1 MDLSDDSIRKAVAQP
16 GYRPSRADAESLFE
30 RLPSVDDDMALLMER
45 ALARLGLDSARQAIA
60 RFPPSV
66 PPLRGRLCRLAG
78 RVAHTTPAAE
88 LRAFLLERLDDSD
101 AKTRRNAIIALGKL
115 DGKDLEAALIA
126 QYQKHPELPE
136 RRSIAASLGK
146 LGGAPALA
154 LLDTITTDDPELRR
168 ITDEA
173 RLKLSRTLG
182 RAGDLGRI
190 DATRTLAPAP
200 KIILRCREGLERL
213 LERSLPPDMK
223 PHVAAPGIVEA
234 RLTGPLSSLYQS
246 HLWITVGFPLL
257 GVKTSYSMQAVPASR
272 RRQEADLDREAEA
285 LFHALTSDEAVRV
298 MRGLT
303 DGAIRYRIE
312 WATGGHRRG
321 LTFKCAREIA
331 ARRAE
336 LVNDPTSSLWE
347 VVVGASGV
355 AIELRPRGLEDPRF
369 AWRKRHVPA
378 SSHPTLAAAL
388 AQVAGARKDDVV
400 WDPFVGA
407 GTELVERARL
417 GPSQRLMGTDV
428 DQEALALAREN
439 LAAAGIAVEL
449 ELADARTHV
458 PSPLP
463 TLIIT
468 NPPMGRRVL
477 NKHLTGA
484 LYDAFLEHAARVLAP
499 GGRLVWISPRAES
512 TARAAA
518 ALGLR
523 LTYRQRIDMG
533 GFWAELQAFAK

>member
-1 MDLSDDSIRKAVAQP
+1 MDLSDDGIRKAVAQP

-30 RLPSVDDDMALLMER
+30 RLPTVDDDMALLMER
-45 ALARLGLDSARQAIA
+45 ALARLGLDAARQAIA
-60 RFPPSV
+60 RFPPSL

-78 RVAHTTPAAE
+78 RVAQSTPAGE

-126 QYQKHPELPE
+126 QYQKDPELPE

-190 DATRTLAPAP
+190 DASRKIAPAP

-223 PHVAAPGIVEA
+223 PHVLSPGIVEA
-234 RLTGPLSSLYQS
+234 RLTGPLSLLYQS

-257 GVKTSYSMQAVPASR
+257 AMKTSYSLKAVPASR
-272 RRQEADLDREAEA
+272 QRQEADLDREAET
-285 LFHALTSDEAVRV
+285 LVTALTSDEAVRI

-303 DGAIRYRIE
+303 DGAVRYRIE

-331 ARRAE
+331 AQRPE

-347 VVVGASGV
+347 VVVGGSGV

-388 AQVAGARKDDVV
+388 AQVAGARNDDVV

-417 GPSQRLMGTDV
+417 GPAQRLFGTDV
-428 DQEALALAREN
+428 DQEALARAREN
-439 LAAAGIAVEL
+439 LAAAGINVEL

-499 GGRLVWISPRAES
+499 GGRLVWISPRADS

-518 ALGLR
+518 ALGLK